1 MLLHVLSVVLSPLLV
16 PRTLHHSTLKTSFN
30 THHRKGKLRFRQFN
44 YIWEISWCAHQKAV
58 LEMSL
63 HPVEYIGCVVVSAC
77 SGKDGVAALLQVTV
91 DLETVV
97 TRVCHCHMTVR
108 CEGQALGA
116 IKGVRWCIDVGQEG
130 PWAVE
135 HLVGKTAQWDKLY
148 KWTIYKQMCFLFLMG
163 CSF

>member
-1 MLLHVLSVVLSPLLV
+1 MPLHVLSIVLSPLLV

-30 THHRKGKLRFRQFN
+30 THHRKGKLRFRHFN
-44 YIWEISWCAHQKAV
+44 YIWEISWCVHQKAV

-77 SGKDGVAALLQVTV
+77 SGKDGIAALLKVAV

-97 TRVCHCHMTVR
+97 PRVCHCHMTIR
-108 CEGQALGA
+108 SEGQPLGA

-130 PWAVE
+130 PWAVKN
-135 HLVGKTAQWDKLY
+135 LVGETSW
-148 KWTIYKQMCFLFLMG
+148 ISKQYTNKCAFWF
-163 CSF
+163 